1 MNDGAVGP
9 YTTSGGNFQMKLWNR
24 FVKFLM
30 VLGGFRWIVSE
41 EGDVGFRWMGVEI
54 YYYKH
59 ADLPLI
65 YVHDDPPKYHEARRW
80 EITSDDLK
88 KIN

>member
-1 MNDGAVGP
+1 
-9 YTTSGGNFQMKLWNR
+9 MKLWNR

-54 YYYKH
+54 YYYKY

-80 EITSDDLK
+80 EIQVEAPALVPNDTTLQLVMKRS
-88 KIN
+88 NNEY